1 MPRLITKWIKSW
13 VLDMG
18 NSSLCMDSLVEKQ
31 PQVAFRQPPC
41 PSLQAP
47 MEWALK
53 ESEKADGLL
62 LVLRY
67 HCGCSFLQRL
77 LG

>member
-13 VLDMG
+13 VLDTG

-53 ESEKADGLL
+53 ESETADGLL
-62 LVLRY
+62 LVL
-67 HCGCSFLQRL
+67 
-77 LG
+77 